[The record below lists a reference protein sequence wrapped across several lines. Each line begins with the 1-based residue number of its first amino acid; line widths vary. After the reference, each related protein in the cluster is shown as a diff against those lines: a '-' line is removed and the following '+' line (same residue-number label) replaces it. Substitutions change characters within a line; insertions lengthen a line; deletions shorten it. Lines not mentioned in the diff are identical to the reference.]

1 MNLAGKKI
9 LLGVS
14 GGIAAYKSCEL
25 LRLLQK
31 KGAEVRVCMTEAA
44 TQFVAPLTF
53 ASLSKC
59 PVYLKNGAV
68 EARPFQHIDFPRW
81 ADLYLVVPATANVI
95 GKFVYGIADDP
106 VSLCFMSCT
115 GPRFIAPA
123 MNVAMYNSP
132 AVKRNLETLRS
143 FENTFVMDS
152 PAGELACGE
161 VGKGRL
167 MEPAEIV
174 EYLETR
180 DERRE
185 TREGEGIGLSLRSSP
200 NYSAQSCQTPFA
212 TTLALDSCPLAS
224 AEVSRSRHSGL
235 EPESSLHLQ
244 SASATP
250 SNGGHP
256 LNAPESPA
264 AQFLQETALQDL
276 PASGERVPRVLITA
290 GRTEEAID
298 PVRYISNRSSGKTA
312 VAIAATFLA
321 NGFDVSVVA
330 GPMEAEFPGGV
341 HITKIKS
348 ACDMHKAV
356 LEQMKNVD
364 VLVHCAAVADYRPK
378 VAATEKIKDS
388 RSQLVLE
395 LEPNPNIL
403 RDSVAQKRADQVIVG
418 FALETDHFKEHATE
432 KLKKSGADALLLN
445 APVAANSGFGFDDV
459 RYTLI
464 RAAVSG
470 DSRNVQDAGDSCNA
484 TEIEIPEMKLGS
496 KIDLAQEIV
505 DFTLDKLKNA

>member
-123 MNVAMYNSP
+123 MNVAMFNSP

-167 MEPAEIV
+167 LDPAEIV
-174 EYLETR
+174 EYLEGANVMPDSLSSRIYSGTASPISSASNSSSQSVVLNNVK
-180 DERRE
+180 DCSQPVTLSE
-185 TREGEGIGLSLRSSP
+185 TKGP
-200 NYSAQSCQTPFA
+200 VK
-212 TTLALDSCPLAS
+212 SCPT
-224 AEVSRSRHSGL
+224 
-235 EPESSLHLQ
+235 Q
-244 SASATP
+244 
-250 SNGGHP
+250 
-256 LNAPESPA
+256 SPA

-276 PASGERVPRVLITA
+276 PVSGERVPRVLITA

-330 GPMEAEFPGGV
+330 GPMEAEFPGAV
-341 HITKIKS
+341 HVTKIKS

-356 LEQMKNVD
+356 LEQMKNAD

-403 RDSVAQKRADQVIVG
+403 RDSVAQKRAGQVIVG
-418 FALETDHFKEHATE
+418 FALETDHFKEHAAE

-445 APVAANSGFGFDDV
+445 APVAANSGFGFDEV
-459 RYTLI
+459 RYALI
-464 RAAVSG
+464 RANSRKAQESG
-470 DSRNVQDAGDSCNA
+470 DSRNAAEV
-484 TEIEIPEMKLGS
+484 EIPEMKMGS

-505 DFTLDKLKNA
+505 DFSLDQLKNA

>member
-59 PVYLKNGAV
+59 PVYLKNGAI

-123 MNVAMYNSP
+123 MNVAMFNSP

-167 MEPAEIV
+167 LDPAEIV
-174 EYLETR
+174 AYLEASSV
-180 DERRE
+180 
-185 TREGEGIGLSLRSSP
+185 ILSEAPRAKSKDL
-200 NYSAQSCQTPFA
+200 QT
-212 TTLALDSCPLAS
+212 
-224 AEVSRSRHSGL
+224 
-235 EPESSLHLQ
+235 
-244 SASATP
+244 
-250 SNGGHP
+250 
-256 LNAPESPA
+256 
-264 AQFLQETALQDL
+264 L
-276 PASGERVPRVLITA
+276 PAENEVDPTLPGYGKKVLITA

-330 GPMEAEFPGGV
+330 GPMEAEFPDAV
-341 HITKIKS
+341 HVTRIKS

-356 LEQMKNVD
+356 LEQMKNAD

-388 RSQLVLE
+388 RSQLILE

-418 FALETDHFKEHATE
+418 FALETDHFKEHAAE

-445 APVAANSGFGFDDV
+445 APVAANSGFGFDEV

-464 RAAVSG
+464 RAN
-470 DSRNVQDAGDSCNA
+470 SRNAQNAG
-484 TEIEIPEMKLGS
+484 EVEIPEMKMGS

-505 DFTLDKLKNA
+505 DFSLDKLKNA

>member
-115 GPRFIAPA
+115 GPRFVAPA

-167 MEPAEIV
+167 LDPAEIV
-174 EYLETR
+174 EYLEGASVMPDSLSPRTCS
-180 DERRE
+180 
-185 TREGEGIGLSLRSSP
+185 GAASPISSASNSSLR
-200 NYSAQSCQTPFA
+200 
-212 TTLALDSCPLAS
+212 
-224 AEVSRSRHSGL
+224 AEY
-235 EPESSLHLQ
+235 
-244 SASATP
+244 
-250 SNGGHP
+250 NG
-256 LNAPESPA
+256 AKQSPA
-264 AQFLQETALQDL
+264 AQYLEETALQDL
-276 PASGERVPRVLITA
+276 PASGVGKRRVLITA

-341 HITKIKS
+341 RVKKVKS

-356 LEQMKNVD
+356 LEQMKNAD

-378 VAATEKIKDS
+378 VVSNEKIKDS
-388 RSQLVLE
+388 RSQLILE

-403 RDSVAQKRADQVIVG
+403 RDSVAQKRADQVVIG
-418 FALETDHFKEHATE
+418 FALETDHFKEHAAE

-445 APVAANSGFGFDDV
+445 APVALNSGFGFDEV

-464 RAAVSG
+464 RAN
-470 DSRNVQDAGDSCNA
+470 SRNAQNNA
-484 TEIEIPEMKLGS
+484 EVEIPEMKMGS

-505 DFTLDKLKNA
+505 DFSLDQLKNA

>member
-1 MNLAGKKI
+1 MNLGGKKI

-81 ADLYLVVPATANVI
+81 ADMYLVVPATANVI

-123 MNVAMYNSP
+123 MNVAMFNSP

-174 EYLETR
+174 EYLEAS
-180 DERRE
+180 DVILNE
-185 TREGEGIGLSLRSSP
+185 TVTLSETKGPVKSC
-200 NYSAQSCQTPFA
+200 SAQ
-212 TTLALDSCPLAS
+212 
-224 AEVSRSRHSGL
+224 
-235 EPESSLHLQ
+235 
-244 SASATP
+244 
-250 SNGGHP
+250 
-256 LNAPESPA
+256 SPA

-330 GPMEAEFPGGV
+330 GPMEAEFPGAV
-341 HITKIKS
+341 HVTKIRS

-356 LEQMKNVD
+356 LEQMKNVE

-403 RDSVAQKRADQVIVG
+403 RDSVAQKRPGQVIIG
-418 FALETDHFKEHATE
+418 FALETDHFKEHAAE

-445 APVAANSGFGFDDV
+445 APVAANSGFGFDEV

-464 RAAVSG
+464 RAN
-470 DSRNVQDAGDSCNA
+470 SRNAQNA
-484 TEIEIPEMKLGS
+484 AEVEIPEMKMGS

-505 DFTLDKLKNA
+505 DFSIDKLKNV

>member
-123 MNVAMYNSP
+123 MNVAMFNSP

-167 MEPAEIV
+167 LDPAEIV
-174 EYLETR
+174 AYLEATNVVLNNVK
-180 DERRE
+180 DCSQPVTLSE
-185 TREGEGIGLSLRSSP
+185 TKGP
-200 NYSAQSCQTPFA
+200 VK
-212 TTLALDSCPLAS
+212 SCPT
-224 AEVSRSRHSGL
+224 
-235 EPESSLHLQ
+235 Q
-244 SASATP
+244 
-250 SNGGHP
+250 
-256 LNAPESPA
+256 SPA

-330 GPMEAEFPGGV
+330 GPMEAEFPGAV
-341 HITKIKS
+341 HVTKIKS
-348 ACDMHKAV
+348 ARDMHKAV
-356 LEQMKNVD
+356 LEQMKNAD

-378 VAATEKIKDS
+378 IAATEKIKDS
-388 RSQLVLE
+388 RSQLILE

-403 RDSVAQKRADQVIVG
+403 RDSVAQKRADQVIIG
-418 FALETDHFKEHATE
+418 FALETDHFKEHAAE

-445 APVAANSGFGFDDV
+445 APVASNSGFGFDEV

-464 RAAVSG
+464 RANSRKAQESG
-470 DSRNVQDAGDSCNA
+470 DSRNAAEV
-484 TEIEIPEMKLGS
+484 EILEMKMGS

-505 DFTLDKLKNA
+505 DFSLDQLKNA

>member
-1 MNLAGKKI
+1 MNLAGKKV

-59 PVYLKNGAV
+59 PVYLKNGTM

-95 GKFVYGIADDP
+95 GKFACGIADDP

-115 GPRFIAPA
+115 CPRVIAPA

-132 AVKRNLETLRS
+132 AVKRNLAVLRE
-143 FENTFVMDS
+143 FENTTVLES
-152 PAGELACGE
+152 PAGVLACGE
-161 VGKGRL
+161 VGQGRL

-174 EYLETR
+174 AYLE
-180 DERRE
+180 
-185 TREGEGIGLSLRSSP
+185 GASL
-200 NYSAQSCQTPFA
+200 
-212 TTLALDSCPLAS
+212 PLAP
-224 AEVSRSRHSGL
+224 VSPGCTKVG
-235 EPESSLHLQ
+235 EPVEP
-244 SASATP
+244 SATP
-250 SNGGHP
+250 SPRGSTP
-256 LNAPESPA
+256 KTPDASVLKTAELPPA
-264 AQFLQETALQDL
+264 QDPTL
-276 PASGERVPRVLITA
+276 PGYGKKVLITA

-341 HITKIKS
+341 HVTKIKS
-348 ACDMHKAV
+348 ARDMHKAV
-356 LEQMKNVD
+356 LEQMKNAD

-388 RSQLVLE
+388 RSQLILE

-403 RDSVAQKRADQVIVG
+403 RDSVAQKRADQVIIG
-418 FALETDHFKEHATE
+418 FALETDHFKEHAAE

-445 APVAANSGFGFDDV
+445 APVAANSGFGFDEV

-464 RAAVSG
+464 RAAVPA
-470 DSRNVQDAGDSCNA
+470 NANAVQV
-484 TEIEIPEMKLGS
+484 EIPEMKMGS

-505 DFTLDKLKNA
+505 DFSLDKLKNA

>member
-123 MNVAMYNSP
+123 MNVAMFNSP

-167 MEPAEIV
+167 LDPAEIV
-174 EYLETR
+174 AYLEASR
-180 DERRE
+180 V
-185 TREGEGIGLSLRSSP
+185 ILSEAPRAKSKDL
-200 NYSAQSCQTPFA
+200 QT
-212 TTLALDSCPLAS
+212 
-224 AEVSRSRHSGL
+224 
-235 EPESSLHLQ
+235 
-244 SASATP
+244 
-250 SNGGHP
+250 
-256 LNAPESPA
+256 
-264 AQFLQETALQDL
+264 L
-276 PASGERVPRVLITA
+276 PAENEVDPTLPGYGKKVLITA

-330 GPMEAEFPGGV
+330 GPMEAEFPGAV
-341 HITKIKS
+341 HVTKIKS

-356 LEQMKNVD
+356 LEQMKNAD

-403 RDSVAQKRADQVIVG
+403 RDSVAQKRANQVIVG
-418 FALETDHFKEHATE
+418 FALETDHFKEHAAE

-445 APVAANSGFGFDDV
+445 APVASNSGFGFDEV

-464 RAAVSG
+464 RAN
-470 DSRNVQDAGDSCNA
+470 SRNAQNSAEV
-484 TEIEIPEMKLGS
+484 EIPEMKMGS

-505 DFTLDKLKNA
+505 DFSLDQLKNA

>member
-1 MNLAGKKI
+1 MNLGGKKI

-81 ADLYLVVPATANVI
+81 ADMYLVVPATANVI

-123 MNVAMYNSP
+123 MNVAMFNSP

-174 EYLETR
+174 EYLEAS
-180 DERRE
+180 DVILNE
-185 TREGEGIGLSLRSSP
+185 TVTLSETKGPVKSC
-200 NYSAQSCQTPFA
+200 SAQ
-212 TTLALDSCPLAS
+212 
-224 AEVSRSRHSGL
+224 
-235 EPESSLHLQ
+235 
-244 SASATP
+244 
-250 SNGGHP
+250 
-256 LNAPESPA
+256 SPA

-330 GPMEAEFPGGV
+330 GPMEAEFPGAV
-341 HITKIKS
+341 HVTKIRS

-356 LEQMKNVD
+356 LEQMKNAE

-403 RDSVAQKRADQVIVG
+403 RDSVAQKRPGQVIIG
-418 FALETDHFKEHATE
+418 FALETDHFKEHAAE

-445 APVAANSGFGFDDV
+445 APVAANSGFGFDEV

-464 RAAVSG
+464 RAN
-470 DSRNVQDAGDSCNA
+470 SRNAQNA
-484 TEIEIPEMKLGS
+484 AEVEIPEMKMGS

-505 DFTLDKLKNA
+505 DFSIDKLKNV

>member
-14 GGIAAYKSCEL
+14 GGIAVYKSCEL

-31 KGAEVRVCMTEAA
+31 KGAEVRVCMTDAA
-44 TQFVAPLTF
+44 TEFVAPLTF

-95 GKFVYGIADDP
+95 GKFACGIADDP

-115 GPRFIAPA
+115 CPRVIAPA

-132 AVKRNLETLRS
+132 AVKRNLEILRS
-143 FENTFVMDS
+143 FENTTVLES

-161 VGKGRL
+161 IGQGRL

-174 EYLETR
+174 KWLE
-180 DERRE
+180 
-185 TREGEGIGLSLRSSP
+185 GNGVILSEAHR
-200 NYSAQSCQTPFA
+200 
-212 TTLALDSCPLAS
+212 
-224 AEVSRSRHSGL
+224 AESK
-235 EPESSLHLQ
+235 
-244 SASATP
+244 
-250 SNGGHP
+250 
-256 LNAPESPA
+256 
-264 AQFLQETALQDL
+264 DL
-276 PASGERVPRVLITA
+276 PAPAIPVAKDIDPTKDSTLPGFGKKVLLTA

-312 VAIAATFLA
+312 VALASVFYA
-321 NGFDVSVVA
+321 NGFNVDVVA
-330 GPMEAEFPGGV
+330 GPMEAEFPKGV
-341 HITKIKS
+341 HVTKIRS
-348 ACDMHKAV
+348 ARDMHDAV
-356 LEQMKNVD
+356 LERMKNASF
-364 VLVHCAAVADYRPK
+364 LVHCAAVADYRPK

-388 RSQLVLE
+388 RSQLILE

-403 RDSVAQKRADQVIVG
+403 RDSVAQKRDDQVIVG
-418 FALETDHFKEHATE
+418 FALETDHFEEHAAE

-445 APVAANSGFGFDDV
+445 APVAADSGFGRDCV
-459 RYTLI
+459 RFALVEKGKPVPPL
-464 RAAVSG
+464 AMGEKV
-470 DSRNVQDAGDSCNA
+470 
-484 TEIEIPEMKLGS
+484 
-496 KIDLAQEIV
+496 DLAETILN
-505 DFTLDKLKNA
+505 FCLERLNG

>member
-1 MNLAGKKI
+1 MAMNLAGKKI

-123 MNVAMYNSP
+123 MNVAMFNSP

-167 MEPAEIV
+167 LDPAEIV
-174 EYLETR
+174 AYLEASSV
-180 DERRE
+180 
-185 TREGEGIGLSLRSSP
+185 ILSEAPRAKSKDL
-200 NYSAQSCQTPFA
+200 QT
-212 TTLALDSCPLAS
+212 
-224 AEVSRSRHSGL
+224 
-235 EPESSLHLQ
+235 
-244 SASATP
+244 
-250 SNGGHP
+250 
-256 LNAPESPA
+256 
-264 AQFLQETALQDL
+264 L
-276 PASGERVPRVLITA
+276 PAENEVDPTLPGYGKKVLITA

-330 GPMEAEFPGGV
+330 GPMEAEFPGAV
-341 HITKIKS
+341 HVTKIKS

-356 LEQMKNVD
+356 LEQMKNAD

-418 FALETDHFKEHATE
+418 FALETDHFKEHAAE

-445 APVAANSGFGFDDV
+445 APVAANSGFGFDEV

-464 RAAVSG
+464 RAN
-470 DSRNVQDAGDSCNA
+470 SRNAQNA
-484 TEIEIPEMKLGS
+484 AEVEIPEMKMGS

-505 DFTLDKLKNA
+505 DFSLDQLKNV

>member
-1 MNLAGKKI
+1 MNLGGKKI

-123 MNVAMYNSP
+123 MNVAMFNSP

-174 EYLETR
+174 EYLEAS
-180 DERRE
+180 DVILNE
-185 TREGEGIGLSLRSSP
+185 TVTLSETKGPVKSC
-200 NYSAQSCQTPFA
+200 SAQ
-212 TTLALDSCPLAS
+212 
-224 AEVSRSRHSGL
+224 
-235 EPESSLHLQ
+235 
-244 SASATP
+244 
-250 SNGGHP
+250 
-256 LNAPESPA
+256 SPA

-276 PASGERVPRVLITA
+276 PASGERVPCVLITA

-330 GPMEAEFPGGV
+330 GPMEAEFPGAV
-341 HITKIKS
+341 HVTKIRS

-356 LEQMKNVD
+356 LEQMKNAE

-403 RDSVAQKRADQVIVG
+403 RDSVAQKRPGQVIIG
-418 FALETDHFKEHATE
+418 FALETDHFKEHAAE

-445 APVAANSGFGFDDV
+445 APVAANSGFGFDEV

-464 RAAVSG
+464 RAN
-470 DSRNVQDAGDSCNA
+470 SRNAQNA
-484 TEIEIPEMKLGS
+484 AEVEIPEMKMGS

-505 DFTLDKLKNA
+505 DFSIDKLKNV